1 MEYET
6 LELASHLLDSC
17 IFDEALSVLE
27 MGLLRTPVEL
37 PTSKETA
44 ILMTL
49 AAYPLSHLGP
59 ETVKTMAYN
68 SVHRGTRDGQKTPGA
83 RATALLRRYL
93 EFSKGS
99 GAAPEKMKD
108 ILRSSLTDYV
118 EDKEELTNI
127 VTTHAKATRT
137 SASDYSDWDDVGQVP
152 IVRSRCEGA
161 DSGLLRDVIPHHERL
176 KTVSDHLRPILMY
189 TKGSKSGTLWSL
201 YAYYLS
207 CSGAR
212 SSAHLSAWA
221 TVRPLLHVIQ
231 DIVEADP
238 VILDTFYDNYNS
250 LTTICDY
257 IIPDQSRS
265 VLPLFVG
272 DVDFGPNY
280 DPETIDHIREAQFM
294 QSMEMREKW
303 VKILLDFRKS
313 KHDAS
318 RAEMYLLDRF
328 TTFTARHPQ
337 VICHIYPCL
346 NLPRYYT
353 LYIFQKFIKYCTQR
367 HKHVIGAAA
376 FLEQMEM
383 GKEQESKVVQDA
395 MDLLEIALS
404 DIPDMSLALVKPRD
418 NDKKHS
424 AVLFA
429 FYGHA
434 QLWVKLALGLDEVDP
449 KEVREMLKTGRRVRS
464 KMLDDYKNDET
475 VLSLVK
481 QEENVLVAMV
491 RARMIINEYF

>member
-1 MEYET
+1 MEFET

-99 GAAPEKMKD
+99 GAAPEAMKA

-137 SASDYSDWDDVGQVP
+137 SASDRSDWDDVAQVP
-152 IVRSRCEGA
+152 VDRSRCEGV
-161 DSGLLRDVIPHHERL
+161 DSNMLRDVIPHHERL
-176 KTVSDHLRPILMY
+176 KNVSDHLRPILLY
-189 TKGSKSGTLWSL
+189 TKGSRSGALWSL

-221 TVRPLLHVIQ
+221 TVRSLLHVIQ

-238 VILDTFYDNYNS
+238 VILNQFYENHNS

-272 DVDFGPNY
+272 DVDFGPNF
-280 DPETIDHIREAQFM
+280 DPETIDHLREATFM

-303 VKILLDFRKS
+303 VKILLDFLKS
-313 KHDAS
+313 RND

-328 TTFTARHPQ
+328 TTFAARHPQ
-337 VICHIYPCL
+337 VIPHIYPCQ
-346 NLPRYYT
+346 NLPMYYT
-353 LYIFQKFIKYCTQR
+353 LYIFQKYIKYCTQR
-367 HKHVIGAAA
+367 PKHVIGAAA

-383 GKEQESKVVQDA
+383 GKEKQVVQDA
-395 MDLLEIALS
+395 MSLLEIALE
-404 DIPDMSLALVKPRD
+404 DMPDRDLFRPRD
-418 NDKKHS
+418 RNLYYP
-424 AVLFA
+424 VLFA

-434 QLWVKLALGLDEVDP
+434 QLWVKLALGFEEVEP
-449 KEVREMLKTGRRVRS
+449 KEVREMLQKGRRVRS
-464 KMLDDYKNDET
+464 EKLDEYGEKDET
-475 VLSLVK
+475 VRSLCE
-481 QEENVLVAMV
+481 QEENVLAAMV
-491 RARMIINEYF
+491 RARMIINKYL